1 MLQYAYMLVHYLRRI
16 PEFSAL
22 PASELQALAAKVH
35 VLSVPPGRRLIRS
48 GRDLSGYFYLLKG
61 CVETTQPC
69 RRIRAQRFGVLSRFY
84 PGCISART
92 LSAVQVIRIQAAHY
106 EFLTQ
111 AGARDADLRADHG
124 SPWLERFLGSH
135 MMRHLPNQD
144 WQMLLTSF
152 KPQEFAAGDR
162 VLHQGAPASEC
173 FVIESGHAVVHNAE
187 RSLCHL
193 GPGDF
198 FGEDGLVL
206 GGYRNAHVSALDDL
220 RVQAIDHE
228 VFARALLNN
237 LVHFVVKRGRGVV
250 LRLSFESAGA
260 DIWSHCHA
268 NASVIVPVIL
278 SEIRRVAETLDLR
291 KTYYVD
297 GGTRRERAL
306 CALLLVQRGFRVYP
320 LEDPVLEG
328 GAD

>member
-1 MLQYAYMLVHYLRRI
+1 MLQYVYMLVHHLRRI
-16 PEFSAL
+16 PGFSAL
-22 PASELQALAAKVH
+22 PASELQALSAKVH
-35 VLSVPPGRRLIRS
+35 VLCVPPGRRLIQS
-48 GRDLSGYFYLLKG
+48 GRELSGYFYLLKG
-61 CVETTQPC
+61 CIETSQPR
-69 RRIRAQRFGVLSRFY
+69 RRIRAQRFGFLSRFY

-92 LSAVQVIRIQAAHY
+92 LSTVQVIRIEAAHY

-135 MMRHLPNQD
+135 MMRHLPNKN

-173 FVIESGHAVVHNAE
+173 FVIESGHAVVHNAG

-220 RVQAIDHE
+220 RVQAIDYE
-228 VFARALLNN
+228 VFARALLDN
-237 LVHFVVKRGRGVV
+237 LVHFVAQRGRGVV
-250 LRLSFESAGA
+250 LRLSFELSGTDA
-260 DIWSHCHA
+260 WSRCHA
-268 NASVIVPVIL
+268 NASTVVPVIM
-278 SEIRRVAETLDLR
+278 SEIRRTAETLDLR
-291 KTYYVD
+291 ETYYVE
-297 GGTRRERAL
+297 GGTRSERAL

-320 LEDPVLEG
+320 LEESALEG
-328 GAD
+328 GVD